1 MKNHSQ
7 RIAVIGD
14 LLRNLADARPNERF
28 VMCGGDWHTYANIE
42 EQSNRLSGALQELGV
57 QQGDRVA
64 VILPNCMEYIILIY
78 AIAKLGAIQVPINT
92 YLRGEFL
99 RHQLGE
105 SQASVVIA
113 DNLGLRQVA
122 LIAQVLPDLK
132 SVVAVGEVD
141 ASLPFKHEPYAAL
154 MSSGASP
161 KLPKVVADDLCN
173 ILYTSGTTGP
183 SKGCMLTHG
192 YYTWNA
198 EALRLAGWVTQGD
211 TIFGANPLFHNS
223 GQVFL
228 VQAALSCGGKVVVEP
243 SFRASTFMRRA
254 RETGATVIN
263 AMGAMCPAVLAQPP
277 SDDDRNHNIRQA
289 TFVPTTAENW
299 QRFFQR
305 FGIRINSEV
314 YGQTECYPVTI
325 TPSGA
330 RHTPNGG
337 AGKAVPYIQF
347 KIVDE
352 EDGEVPT
359 GSVGEII
366 LRPNQPHAM
375 FSGYWNNA
383 EANLKAFRNLW
394 HHTGDNGSVDESGT
408 LYFKDRK
415 KDSLRRRGEN
425 VSSMELEAALL
436 KHDGIAAVAVHAVP
450 SELGEDEIKA
460 CIVPLP
466 GNTLEPAAL
475 FEFFKASLP
484 YYAIPR
490 FVELMDELPRNP
502 VGRVQKFVL
511 RERGLTPETWDLNSL
526 GLVVER
532 SQRRL

>member
-1 MKNHSQ
+1 MNNHVK
-7 RIAVIGD
+7 RIEVIGD
-14 LLRNLADARPNERF
+14 LLSSAANSHPNQPF
-28 VMCGGDWHTYANIE
+28 VMCGGGWETYAEIE
-42 EQSNRLSGALQELGV
+42 EQSNRLSGGLQAIGV
-57 QQGDRVA
+57 QKGDRVA
-64 VILPNCMEYIILIY
+64 VILTNRIEYLVVIY

-105 SQASVVIA
+105 SQASVIIA
-113 DNLGLRQVA
+113 DDLGLRQVA
-122 LIAQVLPDLK
+122 MIVQSLPNLK
-132 SVVAVGEVD
+132 SVVAVGDTEI
-141 ASLPFKHEPYAAL
+141 ALPVPIEPYAAL
-154 MSSGASP
+154 MNSGVAAN
-161 KLPKVVADDLCN
+161 LPKVAADDICN

-183 SKGCMLTHG
+183 SKGCILTHG

-198 EALRLAGWVTQGD
+198 EALRLAGWVAPGD

-228 VQAALSCGGKVVVEP
+228 VQAALSCGGKVIVEP
-243 SFRASTFMRRA
+243 GFHASTFMRRA
-254 RETGATVIN
+254 RVTGATVIN
-263 AMGAMCPAVLAQPP
+263 GMGAMCPAVLAQPP
-277 SDDDRNHNIRQA
+277 NDEDRNHNIRQA
-289 TFVPTTAENW
+289 TFVPTSAENW
-299 QRFFQR
+299 DRFFKR

-325 TPSGA
+325 TPAGSS
-330 RHTPNGG
+330 HTPDGG
-337 AGKAVPYIQF
+337 AGKRVPYIEF
-347 KIVDE
+347 KIVD
-352 EDGEVPT
+352 DDDREVPT
-359 GSVGEII
+359 GNVGEIV
-366 LRPNQPHAM
+366 LRPNQPHVM

-383 EANLKAFRNLW
+383 EANFRAFRNLW
-394 HHTGDNGSVDESGT
+394 HHTGDNGVVDESGT

-415 KDSLRRRGEN
+415 KDSMRRRGEN

-460 CIVPLP
+460 CIVPKP
-466 GNTLEPAAL
+466 GKSLEPSRL
-475 FEFFKASLP
+475 FEFFKESLP

-511 RERGLTPETWDLNSL
+511 RERGLTQETWDLNAL